1 MIKNRYN
8 APIMIKRRF
17 WAVILILVSFLI
29 GYFVYTSENSS
40 SKFKFKLGLDL
51 NGGTELVYK
60 ADLSKASSTSA
71 EISSSMS
78 VLRDVIER
86 RVNIFGVSE
95 AVVRV
100 ERVGFT
106 GAESEQQLIVELPGV
121 TDIDKAVAMIGA
133 TPTLEFRLVA
143 SGTEAL
149 SKALEKASTTEE
161 KLKIADQ
168 MFTYT
173 GLTGRLLKK
182 SALEFN
188 QTTGEAMVSLQ
199 FNSEGSD
206 LFAKIT
212 KENVGKQ
219 LAIFLDGNL
228 VSMPNIR
235 EEITGGNAVIS
246 GGFTGSA
253 GVKEA
258 KKLVDNLNLGA
269 LPVPIQLISTQ
280 TIGASLGQD
289 AVDASMKA
297 GIIAFIVIAIF
308 LILIYRLPGFLAV
321 IALVIYTVINL
332 ALFKIIPVT
341 LTAAGIAAF
350 VLSLGM
356 AVDANVLIFER
367 MKEELKRG
375 RELSDAIKEG
385 FHRAWTSIRD
395 SNTSSMITAVIL
407 YMFSSTAVVKG
418 FALVFFIG
426 VAVSMFTA
434 ITASRTLLLAI
445 KHDKAG
451 RVLTFLFGGN
461 FKNSSLENIEI
472 NNKK

>member
-1 MIKNRYN
+1 
-8 APIMIKRRF
+8 MIKRRF
-17 WAVILILVSFLI
+17 WAVVLILVSFLI
-29 GYFVYTSENSS
+29 GYFVYTSENPT

-60 ADLSKASSTSA
+60 ADLSKATSTPT
-71 EISSSMS
+71 EITSSMNT
-78 VLRDVIER
+78 LRDVIER
-86 RVNIFGVSE
+86 RVNAFGVSE

-100 ERVGFT
+100 ERIGFT

-133 TPTLEFRLVA
+133 TPTLDFRLVA
-143 SGTEAL
+143 TDTDAL
-149 SKALEKASTTEE
+149 SKALANASTTEE
-161 KLKIADQ
+161 KQKITDQ

-173 GLTGRLLKK
+173 GLTGRLLQK
-182 SALEFN
+182 SVLEFD
-188 QTTGEAMVSLQ
+188 QTTGAAMVSLQ

-212 KENVGKQ
+212 GENVGKK
-219 LAIFLDGNL
+219 LAIFLDGDL
-228 VSMPNIR
+228 KSMPNIK
-235 EEITGGNAVIS
+235 EEIKGGNAVIS
-246 GGFTGSA
+246 GGFNGSA
-253 GVKEA
+253 GIKEA
-258 KKLVDNLNLGA
+258 RTLVDDLNLGA

-280 TIGASLGQD
+280 TIGASLGHD
-289 AVDASMKA
+289 AVDASTKA
-297 GIIAFIVIAIF
+297 GVIAFIVIAIF
-308 LILIYRLPGFLAV
+308 LILIYRLPGLLAV
-321 IALVIYTVINL
+321 VALIIYTAINL
-332 ALFKIIPVT
+332 ALFKLIPVT

-350 VLSLGM
+350 ILSIGM
-356 AVDANVLIFER
+356 AVDANILIFER
-367 MKEELKRG
+367 MKEEIKRG
-375 RELSDAIKEG
+375 RELGDAVSEG

-407 YMFSSTAVVKG
+407 YMFSSTSVVKG

-451 RVLTFLFGGN
+451 RVLTFLFGGS
-461 FKNSSLENIEI
+461 FKNS
-472 NNKK
+472 NNK

>member
-1 MIKNRYN
+1 
-8 APIMIKRRF
+8 MIKRRF
-17 WAVILILVSFLI
+17 WAIVLILVSFLI
-29 GYFVYTSENSS
+29 GYFVYSSENPE

-60 ADLSKASSTSA
+60 ADLTKASSTSK
-71 EISSSMS
+71 EITSSMN

-86 RVNIFGVSE
+86 RINVFGVSE
-95 AVVRV
+95 PVVRV
-100 ERVGFT
+100 ERIGFT

-121 TDIDKAVAMIGA
+121 TDIEQAIAMIGA
-133 TPTLEFRLVA
+133 TPSLDFRLVA
-143 SGTEAL
+143 TDTASFNKAIENAKTDAEKQAITE
-149 SKALEKASTTEE
+149 K
-161 KLKIADQ
+161 

-173 GLTGRLLKK
+173 GLTGKLLKK

-188 QTTGEAMVSLQ
+188 SNTGEAMVALQ

-219 LAIFLDGNL
+219 LAIFLDGDL
-228 VSMPNIR
+228 KSMPNIK
-235 EEITGGNAVIS
+235 EEIRGGNAVIS

-258 KKLVDNLNLGA
+258 RLLVDNLNLGA

-289 AVDASMKA
+289 AVNAAMKA

-308 LILIYRLPGFLAV
+308 LMLIYRLPGFLAV
-321 IALVIYTVINL
+321 VALISYTAINL
-332 ALFKIIPVT
+332 ALFKLIPVT

-350 VLSLGM
+350 ILSLGM
-356 AVDANVLIFER
+356 AVDANILIFER
-367 MKEELKRG
+367 MKEEMKRG
-375 RELSDAIKEG
+375 RELGDAIEEG
-385 FHRAWTSIRD
+385 FKRAWTSIRD

-407 YMFSSTAVVKG
+407 YMFSSTSVVKG

-451 RVLTFLFGGN
+451 KILTFLFGGS
-461 FKNSSLENIEI
+461 FKNP
-472 NNKK
+472 NNK

>member
-1 MIKNRYN
+1 
-8 APIMIKRRF
+8 MIKRRF
-17 WAVILILVSFLI
+17 WAIVLILVSFLI
-29 GYFVYTSENSS
+29 GYFVYTSENPT

-60 ADLSKASSTSA
+60 ADLSKATSTPT
-71 EISSSMS
+71 EITSSMNT
-78 VLRDVIER
+78 LRDVIER
-86 RVNIFGVSE
+86 RVNAFGVSE

-100 ERVGFT
+100 ERIGFT

-133 TPTLEFRLVA
+133 TPTLDFRLVA
-143 SGTEAL
+143 TDTDAL
-149 SKALEKASTTEE
+149 SKALANASTTEE
-161 KLKIADQ
+161 KQKITDQ

-173 GLTGRLLKK
+173 GLTGRLLQK
-182 SALEFN
+182 SVLEFD
-188 QTTGEAMVSLQ
+188 QTTGAAMVSLQ

-212 KENVGKQ
+212 GENVGKK
-219 LAIFLDGNL
+219 LAIFLDGDL
-228 VSMPNIR
+228 KSMPNIK
-235 EEITGGNAVIS
+235 EEIKGGNAVIS
-246 GGFTGSA
+246 GGFNGSA
-253 GVKEA
+253 GIKEA
-258 KKLVDNLNLGA
+258 RTLVDDLNLGA

-280 TIGASLGQD
+280 TIGASLGHD
-289 AVDASMKA
+289 AVDASTKA
-297 GIIAFIVIAIF
+297 GVIAFIVIAIF
-308 LILIYRLPGFLAV
+308 LILIYRLPGLLAV
-321 IALVIYTVINL
+321 VALIIYTAINL
-332 ALFKIIPVT
+332 ALFKLIPVT

-350 VLSLGM
+350 ILSIGM
-356 AVDANVLIFER
+356 AVDANILIFER
-367 MKEELKRG
+367 MKEEIKRG
-375 RELSDAIKEG
+375 RELGDAVSEG

-407 YMFSSTAVVKG
+407 YMFSSTSVVKG

-451 RVLTFLFGGN
+451 RVLTFLFGGS
-461 FKNSSLENIEI
+461 FKNS
-472 NNKK
+472 NNK

>member
-1 MIKNRYN
+1 
-8 APIMIKRRF
+8 MIKRRF
-17 WAVILILVSFLI
+17 WAIVLILVSFLV
-29 GYFVYTSENSS
+29 GYFVYSSENTSS
-40 SKFKFKLGLDL
+40 NYKFKLGLDL

-60 ADLSKASSTSA
+60 ADLSKATSTPT
-71 EISSSMS
+71 EIGSSMS

-86 RVNIFGVSE
+86 RVNAFGVSE

-100 ERVGFT
+100 ERIGFT

-121 TDIDKAVAMIGA
+121 TDIEQAIAMIGA
-133 TPTLEFRLVA
+133 TPSLEFRLVA
-143 SGTEAL
+143 SDTEAL
-149 SKALEKASTTEE
+149 SKELEEASTTEE
-161 KLKIADQ
+161 KQKITDQ

-188 QTTGEAMVSLQ
+188 QNTGEAMVSLQ
-199 FNSEGSD
+199 FNSEGGD

-212 KENVGKQ
+212 KENIGKR
-219 LAIFLDGNL
+219 LAIFLDGDL
-228 VSMPNIR
+228 KSTPNIK
-235 EEITGGNAVIS
+235 EEIRGGNAVIS
-246 GGFTGSA
+246 GGFNGSA
-253 GVKEA
+253 GIKEA
-258 KKLVDNLNLGA
+258 KKLVNNLNLGA

-280 TIGASLGQD
+280 TVGASLGQD
-289 AVDASMKA
+289 AVDASTKA
-297 GIIAFIVIAIF
+297 GVIAFIVIAVF
-308 LILIYRLPGFLAV
+308 LILWYRLPGLLAV
-321 IALVIYTVINL
+321 VALTMYTVTNL
-332 ALFKIIPVT
+332 ALFKFIPVT

-350 VLSLGM
+350 ILSIGM
-356 AVDANVLIFER
+356 AVDANILIFER
-367 MKEELKRG
+367 MKEELRRG
-375 RELSDAIKEG
+375 RELGDAIKEG

-395 SNTSSMITAVIL
+395 SNTSSMITAFIL
-407 YMFSSTAVVKG
+407 YMFSSNSVVKG

-461 FKNSSLENIEI
+461 FKNP
-472 NNKK
+472 NNK